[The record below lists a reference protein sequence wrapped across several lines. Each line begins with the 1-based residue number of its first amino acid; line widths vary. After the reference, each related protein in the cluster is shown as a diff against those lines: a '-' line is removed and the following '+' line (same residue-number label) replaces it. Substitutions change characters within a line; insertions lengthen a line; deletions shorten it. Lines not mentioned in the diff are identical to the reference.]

1 MINNIDKSG
10 QKIYGKLGYIFMI
23 NQDNQF
29 LSKEEFVNIFSEYSG
44 IDKDELLKKGVFES
58 SDFIN
63 ENELMERRNAARII
77 HLFVRDI
84 KGVKDEPDIS
94 ESYIIKDLFDCRI
107 CANHIAQVY
116 LKGIIEARN
125 IDDLIIFD
133 TYGRVSMEDFNLW
146 IKRIDMVDSGD

>member
-1 MINNIDKSG
+1 
-10 QKIYGKLGYIFMI
+10 
-23 NQDNQF
+23 
-29 LSKEEFVNIFSEYSG
+29 
-44 IDKDELLKKGVFES
+44 
-58 SDFIN
+58 
-63 ENELMERRNAARII
+63 MERRNAARII

-146 IKRIDMVDSGD
+146 IKGIDLVDSDKKI